1 VTTQTWTDRERRML
15 EAIRDGEE
23 AGDELELTMLADR
36 VKLDHEDG
44 ERNLRLVKLTLGRL
58 LRAGFIDGTVQG
70 DGDDPMFLGLDFVLL
85 ERGLRQ
91 VAVWPSEDPYLALVD
106 LLKAQLEAEPEPEQ
120 RSKLQALLA
129 GVTTAGRDVVVSLTT
144 AWMRQQM
151 GLP

>member
-1 VTTQTWTDRERRML
+1 VTETWTDREQWML

-23 AGDELELTMLADR
+23 AGEEVTLALLMDSLDLDE
-36 VKLDHEDG
+36 
-44 ERNLRLVKLTLGRL
+44 RLVKLTLRRL
-58 LRAGFIDGTVQG
+58 YEAGYVKASIMTAWQSEMVTAREIK
-70 DGDDPMFLGLDFVLL
+70 LL

-91 VAVWPSEDPYLALVD
+91 VAVWPSEDPYAALVD
-106 LLKAQLEAEPEPEQ
+106 LLEAQLEAETEPEK

-129 GVTTAGRDVVVSLTT
+129 GVTTAGREVVVSLGM

>member
-85 ERGLRQ
+85 ERGWRQ
-91 VAVWPSEDPYLALVD
+91 VAVWPSDDPYLALVAM
-106 LLKAQLEAEPEPEQ
+106 LEERLETETESEKRSRIKAFLDGA
-120 RSKLQALLA
+120 K
-129 GVTTAGRDVVVSLTT
+129 GAGRDVGVDLVAAFL
-144 AWMRQQM
+144 RQM
-151 GLP
+151 AGLP

>member
-1 VTTQTWTDRERRML
+1 VTQGWTDREQRML

-23 AGDELELTMLADR
+23 AGEEVTLALLVDRLDLDE
-36 VKLDHEDG
+36 
-44 ERNLRLVKLTLGRL
+44 RLVKLTLRRL
-58 LRAGFIDGTVQG
+58 YEAKYVEASIMSAWQSEMVTAREIK
-70 DGDDPMFLGLDFVLL
+70 LL

-91 VAVWPSEDPYLALVD
+91 VAVWPSEDPYAALVD
-106 LLKAQLEAEPEPEQ
+106 LLEAQLEAETEPEK

-129 GVTTAGRDVVVSLTT
+129 GVTTAGREVVVSLGT

>member
-1 VTTQTWTDRERRML
+1 MTQGWTDREQRML

-23 AGDELELTMLADR
+23 AGEEVTLALLVDRLDLDE
-36 VKLDHEDG
+36 
-44 ERNLRLVKLTLGRL
+44 RLVKLTLRRL
-58 LRAGFIDGTVQG
+58 YEAKYVEASIMSAWQSEMVTAREIK
-70 DGDDPMFLGLDFVLL
+70 LL

-91 VAVWPSEDPYLALVD
+91 VAVWPSEDPYAALVD
-106 LLKAQLEAEPEPEQ
+106 LLEAQLEAETEPEK

-129 GVTTAGRDVVVSLTT
+129 GVTTAGREVVVSLGT

>member
-1 VTTQTWTDRERRML
+1 VTETWTDREQRML

-23 AGDELELTMLADR
+23 AGDVTLPLLIDS
-36 VKLDHEDG
+36 LDLDE
-44 ERNLRLVKLTLGRL
+44 RLVKLTLRRL
-58 LRAGFIDGTVQG
+58 YEAGYVTASIMTAWHGEMVTAQEIK
-70 DGDDPMFLGLDFVLL
+70 LL

-91 VAVWPSEDPYLALVD
+91 VAVWPSEDPYAALVD
-106 LLKAQLEAEPEPEQ
+106 LLEAQLEAEAEPEK

-129 GVTTAGRDVVVSLTT
+129 GVTTAGREVVVSLGT